1 MAEEDENDVYTLD
14 DYLDKEGQT
23 FHSSIRLP
31 DIQARNFE
39 IKPVMIQLL
48 GMMGTFEGNFKDDP
62 NEHLTKFIE
71 VCENFK
77 QTGVTKDALRLRLF
91 PMSLSHKAK
100 TWLNSLPEHSIK
112 TWDDLVSKFKG
123 RFIPR
128 GKRATLR
135 GELLSFEQHPD
146 ELFYEAWERFKD
158 MWRNCPNHEQK
169 KYVLMEA
176 FWNGLNDQTVTM
188 LNTASNGGIG
198 KMKVNELYELYEEV
212 ASSTMQQYNKRRQS
226 SGRYKEPSSSSSRD
240 IASQLEAISK
250 RFDNLELQIKKGN
263 AAGVHALQAPGYT
276 CDHCNEE
283 HHSDQCP
290 YTLETVNYMNNAQ
303 RRPQGSPYSQTYNP
317 NLRNHPNFSWRNGPS
332 LNPPQILPSGAK
344 QMGPPGFHGQPQQ
357 HQLQQQHPQKE
368 ESKIE
373 KMFAQLLAN
382 QESAR
387 AENKATFSL
396 HETAIKNLEVQMG
409 QLASQMNVLTRSS
422 LPSDTIP
429 NPKRDGNEECKA
441 ISLRS
446 GKQLPDIQRP
456 SQTGKDITNSMVTDL
471 DTNEL
476 SEEGG
481 IVEEE
486 ETKKRKQTEE
496 NLNDVVRGKNV
507 EGEMVDDKKRKTTP
521 PPATQMPPLP
531 FPQRFRKKDEDVQ
544 FKKFV
549 DMFKQLHINI
559 PFAEALEQMPK
570 YAKFLKDVLSKK
582 KRFGEFETVALTEDC
597 SAILQR
603 KLPPKLRDPGSF
615 YIPCNIGKHF
625 NGKALCDLG
634 ASVNLMPLAVFNRL
648 NLGEARPTTVTL
660 LFADRSISYPKGI
673 VEDVLVKV
681 DKFIF
686 PADFIVLDCE
696 VDWNIPIILGR
707 PFLATARTLID
718 VEKGEITMRVNDEK
732 VIFNMNQALK
742 FPDDSAHCN
751 CIDVID
757 STVQEELINSLT
769 KDPLEA
775 LLIGETS
782 SIDGKVEAYAEMMSI
797 EAFPYRK
804 AKTFEPLDVTSALSS
819 PLKPSVDEP
828 PVLELKTLPSHL
840 KYAYLGNSTTL
851 PVIVSSQL
859 STLQEEKC

>member
-1 MAEEDENDVYTLD
+1 
-14 DYLDKEGQT
+14 
-23 FHSSIRLP
+23 
-31 DIQARNFE
+31 
-39 IKPVMIQLL
+39 
-48 GMMGTFEGNFKDDP
+48 
-62 NEHLTKFIE
+62 
-71 VCENFK
+71 
-77 QTGVTKDALRLRLF
+77 
-91 PMSLSHKAK
+91 
-100 TWLNSLPEHSIK
+100 
-112 TWDDLVSKFKG
+112 
-123 RFIPR
+123 
-128 GKRATLR
+128 
-135 GELLSFEQHPD
+135 
-146 ELFYEAWERFKD
+146 
-158 MWRNCPNHEQK
+158 
-169 KYVLMEA
+169 
-176 FWNGLNDQTVTM
+176 
-188 LNTASNGGIG
+188 
-198 KMKVNELYELYEEV
+198 
-212 ASSTMQQYNKRRQS
+212 
-226 SGRYKEPSSSSSRD
+226 
-240 IASQLEAISK
+240 
-250 RFDNLELQIKKGN
+250 
-263 AAGVHALQAPGYT
+263 
-276 CDHCNEE
+276 
-283 HHSDQCP
+283 
-290 YTLETVNYMNNAQ
+290 
-303 RRPQGSPYSQTYNP
+303 
-317 NLRNHPNFSWRNGPS
+317 
-332 LNPPQILPSGAK
+332 
-344 QMGPPGFHGQPQQ
+344 
-357 HQLQQQHPQKE
+357 
-368 ESKIE
+368 
-373 KMFAQLLAN
+373 MFAQLLAN

-387 AENKATFSL
+387 IENKATFSL

-456 SQTGKDITNSMVTDL
+456 SKTDKDITNSMVTDL

-476 SEEGG
+476 SEEG
-481 IVEEE
+481 E
-486 ETKKRKQTEE
+486 
-496 NLNDVVRGKNV
+496 GK
-507 EGEMVDDKKRKTTP
+507 MVDDKKRKTTP

-582 KRFGEFETVALTEDC
+582 KRFGEFERVALTEDC

-634 ASVNLMPLAVFNRL
+634 ASVNLMPLVVFNRL

-686 PADFIVLDCE
+686 PTDFIVLDCE

-707 PFLATARTLID
+707 PFLATVRTLID
-718 VEKGEITMRVNDEK
+718 VEKGEITMRVNDEN

-742 FPDDSAHCN
+742 FPYDSAHCN

-757 STVQEELINSLT
+757 STMQEELINSLT

-804 AKTFEPLDVTSALSS
+804 AKTFERLDVTSALNS

-828 PVLELKTLPSHL
+828 PMLELKTLPSHL

-851 PVIVSSQL
+851 PVIVSS
-859 STLQEEKC
+859 

>member
-1 MAEEDENDVYTLD
+1 MQRRLEVIVEEVTEEVSRSGETENTPEIQQQPQLLPPPPPPPPPPPESESEENMAEEDENDVYTLD

-77 QTGVTKDALRLRLF
+77 QTGVTKDVLRLRLF

-112 TWDDLVSKFKG
+112 TWDELVSKFKA

-226 SGRYKEPSSSSSRD
+226 SGRHKEPSSSSSRD

-303 RRPQGSPYSQTYNP
+303 RRPQGNPYSQTYNL

-357 HQLQQQHPQKE
+357 NQLQQQHPQKE
-368 ESKIE
+368 DSKIE

-441 ISLRS
+441 INLRS

-456 SQTGKDITNSMVTDL
+456 SQTGKDTINSKATDL

-496 NLNDVVRGKNV
+496 NLTDVVRGK
-507 EGEMVDDKKRKTTP
+507 K
-521 PPATQMPPLP
+521 
-531 FPQRFRKKDEDVQ
+531 
-544 FKKFV
+544 
-549 DMFKQLHINI
+549 
-559 PFAEALEQMPK
+559 
-570 YAKFLKDVLSKK
+570 
-582 KRFGEFETVALTEDC
+582 
-597 SAILQR
+597 
-603 KLPPKLRDPGSF
+603 
-615 YIPCNIGKHF
+615 
-625 NGKALCDLG
+625 
-634 ASVNLMPLAVFNRL
+634 
-648 NLGEARPTTVTL
+648 
-660 LFADRSISYPKGI
+660 
-673 VEDVLVKV
+673 
-681 DKFIF
+681 
-686 PADFIVLDCE
+686 
-696 VDWNIPIILGR
+696 
-707 PFLATARTLID
+707 
-718 VEKGEITMRVNDEK
+718 
-732 VIFNMNQALK
+732 
-742 FPDDSAHCN
+742 
-751 CIDVID
+751 
-757 STVQEELINSLT
+757 
-769 KDPLEA
+769 
-775 LLIGETS
+775 
-782 SIDGKVEAYAEMMSI
+782 
-797 EAFPYRK
+797 
-804 AKTFEPLDVTSALSS
+804 
-819 PLKPSVDEP
+819 
-828 PVLELKTLPSHL
+828 
-840 KYAYLGNSTTL
+840 
-851 PVIVSSQL
+851 
-859 STLQEEKC
+859 

>member
-1 MAEEDENDVYTLD
+1 
-14 DYLDKEGQT
+14 
-23 FHSSIRLP
+23 
-31 DIQARNFE
+31 
-39 IKPVMIQLL
+39 
-48 GMMGTFEGNFKDDP
+48 
-62 NEHLTKFIE
+62 
-71 VCENFK
+71 
-77 QTGVTKDALRLRLF
+77 
-91 PMSLSHKAK
+91 
-100 TWLNSLPEHSIK
+100 
-112 TWDDLVSKFKG
+112 
-123 RFIPR
+123 
-128 GKRATLR
+128 
-135 GELLSFEQHPD
+135 
-146 ELFYEAWERFKD
+146 
-158 MWRNCPNHEQK
+158 
-169 KYVLMEA
+169 
-176 FWNGLNDQTVTM
+176 
-188 LNTASNGGIG
+188 
-198 KMKVNELYELYEEV
+198 
-212 ASSTMQQYNKRRQS
+212 
-226 SGRYKEPSSSSSRD
+226 
-240 IASQLEAISK
+240 
-250 RFDNLELQIKKGN
+250 
-263 AAGVHALQAPGYT
+263 
-276 CDHCNEE
+276 
-283 HHSDQCP
+283 
-290 YTLETVNYMNNAQ
+290 
-303 RRPQGSPYSQTYNP
+303 
-317 NLRNHPNFSWRNGPS
+317 
-332 LNPPQILPSGAK
+332 
-344 QMGPPGFHGQPQQ
+344 
-357 HQLQQQHPQKE
+357 
-368 ESKIE
+368 
-373 KMFAQLLAN
+373 
-382 QESAR
+382 
-387 AENKATFSL
+387 
-396 HETAIKNLEVQMG
+396 MG

-456 SQTGKDITNSMVTDL
+456 SQTGKDITNSMATDL

-496 NLNDVVRGKNV
+496 NLTDVVRGKKV

-521 PPATQMPPLP
+521 PLATQMPPLP
-531 FPQRFRKKDEDVQ
+531 FPQRFKKKDEDVQ

-648 NLGEARPTTVTL
+648 NLGDARPTTVTL

-851 PVIVSSQL
+851 PVIVSSKL
-859 STLQEEKC
+859 STLQEEKLLRVLRHHKKAIGWSIADIKGISPSICMHKILLEDGHKPSIEHQRRLNPVMKEVVKKEILKWLSAGIVYPISDSSWVSPVQCVPKKGGITVVANTQNELVPTRTVTGWRICMDYRKLNTATRKDHFPLPFIDQMLDKLAGQEFFCFLDGYSGYNQIVIAPEDQEKTTFTCPYGT